1 MKKLFIAAITLTC
14 LTACVRP
21 IPELPAE
28 TQTGAKT
35 FGCLVNGELVI
46 PYYENSLASSYDY
59 NPHAVYDRIE
69 DRLRI
74 TGYGQNYQFFEFTVN
89 LPENGLSAPID
100 KVRYFPPNSNGDY
113 YYGGENIGN
122 IILTRFDLTQRI
134 VSGTFNFTGYKHDA
148 NTEELI
154 DSNDFVMV
162 TLGRFDIRMN

>member
-28 TQTGAKT
+28 TQTGANT

-46 PYYENSLASSYDY
+46 PYCGSLFDYSCHYDAL
-59 NPHAVYDRIE
+59 AVYDRTE

-74 TGYGQNYQFFEFTVN
+74 TGYGQNYQGFEFTVD
-89 LPENGLSAPID
+89 LPKNGLSAPID

-113 YYGGENIGN
+113 YYGGENIGY